1 MTYSLKWLFGL
12 ILVAALALGWWRS
25 LVDSYDRGA
34 EAERQ
39 QIRDVLVRL
48 INEGELQER
57 QIASFELHWQINTGL
72 IQDHET
78 RLRTIEGTNR

>member
-39 QIRDVLVRL
+39 QIRDVLIRL
-48 INEGELQER
+48 INVGELHER
-57 QIASFELHWQINTGL
+57 QIETATVRWQIDCGL
-72 IQDHET
+72 IQDHER
-78 RLRTIEGTNR
+78 RLRTLESCQ